1 MGKVLLILV
10 SIMLF
15 FNPSVN
21 AAEKGKPAGS
31 QEVDNILKDLQLKV
45 PMPSADEKQI
55 RYEIEYRTLQEKNKV
70 ILLVAISVTTVFFM
84 LLTLYFIYRVKNYT
98 PSDIVHGTGLVL
110 VIQAILFVV
119 VFSPTSEQL
128 TASIGALGAIAGYL
142 FGKVA
147 STTPGKS
154 DNQEAVGAKHKV

>member
-1 MGKVLLILV
+1 MGKVLLLLI

-21 AAEKGKPAGS
+21 AAEKGKPVGGP
-31 QEVDNILKDLQLKV
+31 EVDNILKDLQLKA
-45 PMPSADEKQI
+45 PLPAADDKQV
-55 RYEIEYRTLQEKNKV
+55 RYEIEYRILQERNKV
-70 ILLVAISVTTVFFM
+70 ILLVTITGTAVFFL
-84 LLTLYFIYRVKNYT
+84 LLTLYFIHRVKNYT
-98 PSDIVHGTGLVL
+98 ASDIVHGTGLVL

-147 STTPGKS
+147 STPPGKS
-154 DNQEAVGAKHKV
+154 DSQETADAKEKK

>member
-1 MGKVLLILV
+1 
-10 SIMLF
+10 MLSS
-15 FNPSVN
+15 NPSVY
-21 AAEKGKPAGS
+21 AAERGKPEGS
-31 QEVDNILKDLQLKV
+31 QEVDNILKNLQLKA
-45 PMPSADEKQI
+45 PLPAADDKQF
-55 RYEIEYRTLQEKNKV
+55 RYEIEYRTLQERNKIV
-70 ILLVAISVTTVFFM
+70 LLVAISVTAVFFL
-84 LLTLYFIYRVKNYT
+84 LLTLYFIYRGKNYT

-147 STTPGKS
+147 STPPGKS
-154 DNQEAVGAKHKV
+154 DNQEAKDTGYKK

>member
-1 MGKVLLILV
+1 MGKVLLILFL
-10 SIMLF
+10 IMLY
-15 FNPSVN
+15 FNPSVY
-21 AAEKGKPAGS
+21 AAEKGKPDGS
-31 QEVDNILKDLQLKV
+31 QEVDNILKNLQMKAPL
-45 PMPSADEKQI
+45 PAPDDKQF
-55 RYEIEYRTLQEKNKV
+55 RQEIEYRMLQERNKV
-70 ILLVAISVTTVFFM
+70 ILLVTIAGTAVFFL

-154 DNQEAVGAKHKV
+154 DKQEAPDAKEIK

>member
-1 MGKVLLILV
+1 MGKVLLILISMMV
-10 SIMLF
+10 F

-21 AAEKGKPAGS
+21 AAEKGTPGES
-31 QEVDNILKDLQLKV
+31 QEVDNILKDLQLKAS
-45 PMPSADEKQI
+45 MRDTDDKQV
-55 RYEIEYRTLQEKNKV
+55 RYEIEYRMLQEKNKI
-70 ILLVAISVTTVFFM
+70 ILLVAISAMTVFFM
-84 LLTLYFIYRVKNYT
+84 GLTLYFIYRVKNYT
-98 PSDIVHGTGLVL
+98 PSDIVHGSGLVL

-147 STTPGKS
+147 SSVPGKG
-154 DNQEAVGAKHKV
+154 DNQEGVGAKNKG